1 MTSPS
6 PTSFSYRPY
15 IESALATPGGH
26 LSIGRG
32 GFTLSY
38 GEGARLSGYDLET
51 VRAECVAAG
60 LPVIDSLGVPLDAV
74 LHLAVAGPM
83 IAVGRD
89 PDPAPWHALSF
100 ASLSAVAA
108 AYAAAGAEVWNL
120 PGIPSDPNPAAEGS
134 AP

>member
-6 PTSFSYRPY
+6 PTSFNYRPY

-32 GFTLSY
+32 GFTLYY
-38 GEGARLSGYDLET
+38 GEGARLSGYELET
-51 VRAECVAAG
+51 VKAECIAAG
-60 LPVIDSLGVPLDAV
+60 LPVIDSLCVPFDAV

-89 PDPAPWHALSF
+89 PDPEPWHALSF

-108 AYAAAGAEVWNL
+108 AFAAAGAEVWNL
-120 PGIPSDPNPAAEGS
+120 PEIAKCAEPAAEGR

>member
-1 MTSPS
+1 MTNHSS
-6 PTSFSYRPY
+6 AGFSYRPY

-32 GFTLSY
+32 GFTLYY

-51 VRAECVAAG
+51 VKAECIAAG
-60 LPVIDSLGVPLDAV
+60 LPVIDSLGVPFDAV

-108 AYAAAGAEVWNL
+108 AYAANGAEVWNL
-120 PGIPSDPNPAAEGS
+120 PGIGSCAEPASERS
-134 AP
+134 TS

>member
-6 PTSFSYRPY
+6 PPSFSYRPY
-15 IESALATPGGH
+15 IDSALRTPGGH

-32 GFTLSY
+32 GFTLYHS
-38 GEGARLSGYDLET
+38 EGARLSGYDLEP
-51 VRAECVAAG
+51 VKAACIAAG
-60 LPVIDSLGVPLDAV
+60 LPVIDSLCVPFDAV

-89 PDPAPWHALSF
+89 PDPAPWRALSF

-108 AYAAAGAEVWNL
+108 DYAAAGAEVWNL
-120 PGIPSDPNPAAEGS
+120 QGIANRPIPASEGS
-134 AP
+134 AS